1 MRIIIYIGYE
11 KSNTEIPRNH
21 NDEPEERRNTAFAKR
36 SAVHQYENAIS
47 SYQAKNGARSSNTNF
62 LRHKVEAGDD
72 ANDSCCHINEQETHV
87 PYQPL
92 QKDTQYRQVEY
103 VQTHVQQV
111 CMKKYRSDKTPIL
124 SL

>member
-1 MRIIIYIGYE
+1 MCVIIYIRHE

-21 NDEPEERRNTAFAKR
+21 KYEPEERRNATFAKR

-72 ANDSCCHINEQETHV
+72 ANNSCYHINEQETHV

-92 QKDTQYRQVEY
+92 QKDTQYRQVE
-103 VQTHVQQV
+103 HVQAH
-111 CMKKYRSDKTPIL
+111 M
-124 SL
+124 